1 MAKIISIFPYRSITP
16 TELLLLRNSAGLSQA
31 QISDVLG
38 VTKNAYQHYEAGT
51 RKITW
56 DLSNRLMEA
65 FLAMTQEPMS
75 DGDHS
80 AQQ

>member
-65 FLAMTQEPMS
+65 FLAMAQEPMS